1 MLPKEE
7 ASVDKQGEE
16 NSSGSLN
23 LPTQPTTQISP
34 KLELPKEASPEA
46 K

>member
-7 ASVDKQGEE
+7 APANKLEE
-16 NSSGSLN
+16 NTQSDLN
-23 LPTQPTTQISP
+23 LPTPPTTQISP